1 MDHCTGGAGPDL
13 FGQNPFMPE
22 GDAGHDLL
30 VALDAWSR
38 EGRAPDAIIATRQD
52 AAGAVTMARP
62 LCPYPAKAV
71 WQGGDAKAAASF
83 RCVTGKGMTFVRPA
97 AAYLK

>member
-1 MDHCTGGAGPDL
+1 
-13 FGQNPFMPE
+13 
-22 GDAGHDLL
+22 
-30 VALDAWSR
+30 
-38 EGRAPDAIIATRQD
+38 
-52 AAGAVTMARP
+52 MARP

-83 RCVTGKGMTFVRPA
+83 RCVTSKGMTFARPA